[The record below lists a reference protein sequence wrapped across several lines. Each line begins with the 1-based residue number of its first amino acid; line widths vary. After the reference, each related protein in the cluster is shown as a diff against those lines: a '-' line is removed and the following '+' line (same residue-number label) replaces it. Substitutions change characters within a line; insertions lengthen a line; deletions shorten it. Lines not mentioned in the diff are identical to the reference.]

1 MISGHTELAIMIE
14 ISYNQTNKNLTNVSQ
29 TLINMAL
36 SESVEDSLKEAES
49 NLRNAL
55 AYAARQERPV
65 VCAVIA
71 ELITKIDNL
80 QSMDSLLDKLENR
93 QPGDSG
99 SFGLFT
105 DDE

>member
-1 MISGHTELAIMIE
+1 MIE
-14 ISYNQTNKNLTNVSQ
+14 MSYNQTNKNLTNVSQ
-29 TLINMAL
+29 ILTNMAL
-36 SESVEDSLKEAES
+36 SESVEASLKEAES

-65 VCAVIA
+65 VCGVIA
-71 ELITKIDNL
+71 DLINKIDNL

-99 SFGLFT
+99 MFGNFFN